1 MKAHSPISIRHKL
14 QSLSLFL
21 VLTTSILGM
30 ATTLLFSLRM
40 EYQNLD
46 RNLMNSAQVLAQ
58 SPDVADFL
66 AHRADS
72 SVLTHYLNGT
82 ISRVQDIDAIVVADH
97 NGRHPVLPGPR
108 LCGDGLPGCGYAHGP
123 AGGTDR
129 GGHRRR
135 HLRRGAPGPRCG
147 PGSGRLPA
155 GLCIRGHRGAQRP
168 PDRARHR
175 GLLRHPDF
183 PGRRRRPGPVPQPVP
198 LHQGRPAGL

>member
-66 AHRADS
+66 ARRADS

-97 NGRHPVLPGPR
+97 NGVIQYCPDPAFVGTVYPDADTLTVLQGEMTEV
-108 LCGDGLPGCGYAHGP
+108 D
-123 AGGTDR
+123 T
-129 GGHRRR
+129 
-135 HLRRGAPGPRCG
+135 G
-147 PGSGRLPA
+147 PGILPELLPFIFEPNVSTKGEGHGIGLSRIRELVNLYHGQIRVESEPKSGTAFFLSFQMPEEENGEQEQTPNA
-155 GLCIRGHRGAQRP
+155 
-168 PDRARHR
+168 
-175 GLLRHPDF
+175 
-183 PGRRRRPGPVPQPVP
+183 
-198 LHQGRPAGL
+198 

>member
-72 SVLTHYLNGT
+72 SVLTGT
-82 ISRVQDIDAIVVADH
+82 ARTPPLWGRSTRMWIRSRS
-97 NGRHPVLPGPR
+97 
-108 LCGDGLPGCGYAHGP
+108 CG
-123 AGGTDR
+123 
-129 GGHRRR
+129 
-135 HLRRGAPGPRCG
+135 
-147 PGSGRLPA
+147 GS
-155 GLCIRGHRGAQRP
+155 
-168 PDRARHR
+168 
-175 GLLRHPDF
+175 
-183 PGRRRRPGPVPQPVP
+183 
-198 LHQGRPAGL
+198 

>member
-66 AHRADS
+66 ARRADS
-72 SVLTHYLNGT
+72 SVLTT
-82 ISRVQDIDAIVVADH
+82 
-97 NGRHPVLPGPR
+97 
-108 LCGDGLPGCGYAHGP
+108 
-123 AGGTDR
+123 T
-129 GGHRRR
+129 
-135 HLRRGAPGPRCG
+135 
-147 PGSGRLPA
+147 
-155 GLCIRGHRGAQRP
+155 
-168 PDRARHR
+168 
-175 GLLRHPDF
+175 
-183 PGRRRRPGPVPQPVP
+183 
-198 LHQGRPAGL
+198 

>member
-97 NGRHPVLPGPR
+97 NGVIPVLPGPR

-123 AGGTDR
+123 AGGADR

-135 HLRRGAPGPRCG
+135 HLRRGAPRPRRGP
-147 PGSGRLPA
+147 
-155 GLCIRGHRGAQRP
+155 
-168 PDRARHR
+168 
-175 GLLRHPDF
+175 
-183 PGRRRRPGPVPQPVP
+183 
-198 LHQGRPAGL
+198 